1 MGLFK
6 IKTNDGYERRAY
18 TLYLMKHKNDERFK
32 SFQEKQEEVMQ
43 QEREEKE
50 GSEEKKP
57 LM

>member
-18 TLYLMKHKNDERFK
+18 TLYLMKHKNDERF
-32 SFQEKQEEVMQ
+32 QEKQEEVMQ